1 MSRRLPFLLGLLLTL
16 PPFAS
21 AQDAEIITHHEG
33 LAIDVEPMGKP
44 KQTLDGDL
52 LGVRAVKVFNRGEQT
67 VVCEFHVPHEV
78 RTTAPPVPFRIE
90 PGGQAMERVP
100 GDYSPGQPYAELSC
114 RPANP

>member
-1 MSRRLPFLLGLLLTL
+1 MSRRLPILSGLILVL
-16 PPFAS
+16 PLCAFA
-21 AQDAEIITHHEG
+21 DEAEIITHHDG
-33 LAIDVEPMGKP
+33 LEIDVQPMGKP

-52 LGVRAVKVFNRGEQT
+52 LGVRAVKVFNQGDQS

-78 RTTAPPVPFRIE
+78 RTTTPPVPFRID

-100 GDYSPGQPYAELSC
+100 GDYAPGQPYAELSC